1 MHFLNDYKNAGGHV
15 TVGTDSGFIYSTF
28 GFEYVRELELLR
40 EAGFSPSEVFRSAT
54 MYGAMELFEPKGE
67 PIDFGI
73 IRPGLKADLVIVAEN
88 PLENLKVLY
97 GTGALRLNDA
107 TGEVERTRG
116 ILYTIKDGIAY
127 DAKALLADVRR
138 MVQEARSGSGS

>member
-73 IRPGLKADLVIVAEN
+73 IRPGLKADLVVVKEN
-88 PLENLKVLY
+88 PLQNLKVLY
-97 GTGALRLNDA
+97 GTGAVRLSES
-107 TGEVERTRG
+107 GEVGRTEG
-116 ILYTIKDGIAY
+116 ILYTIKDGIVY
-127 DAKALLADVRR
+127 DVKQLLADIRR
-138 MVQEARSGSGS
+138 MVQEAKANGGS